1 MSVGWDY
8 KHQRRFMIS
17 KMGIGVYKCVC
28 AHVYVHMCIDV
39 CGHAFFYG
47 YVHMCESMCIYMHF
61 PTLWIVCW
69 GGQETTP
76 LHPQGQRVHQEPRF
90 WSLIPF
96 LSKRD
101 LASTTQR
108 LTLFTDLMT
117 KNAGSNWQSHWDL
130 QVHVSEEGVEE
141 GGSLDHS
148 SKARLVWKTE

>member
-1 MSVGWDY
+1 MTLEY
-8 KHQRRFMIS
+8 QK
-17 KMGIGVYKCVC
+17 
-28 AHVYVHMCIDV
+28 AH
-39 CGHAFFYG
+39 
-47 YVHMCESMCIYMHF
+47 
-61 PTLWIVCW
+61 PTL
-69 GGQETTP
+69 
-76 LHPQGQRVHQEPRF
+76 RF